1 MHKPTVNT
9 TEAAEMM
16 KVHPKTVEDLIH
28 KGDLAAGKIGKA
40 WVIKTSDV
48 LALIDKKIMAQTA
61 ERLRK
66 IERRKRSPELVGQV

>member
-28 KGDLAAGKIGKA
+28 KGDLPAGKVGRA
-40 WVIKTSDV
+40 WVLKTSDV